1 MVKTQVLLLLSTVSS
16 CSFCN
21 HCVQY
26 CYSGSSLG
34 ELQAPRFP
42 VYAKLTYF
50 STTWRT
56 HSSLCPKRYCP
67 HPKHLA
73 SWLLKHLLFWS
84 WQIVWYLHLLT
95 CCPDNLLRPWFQI
108 FHTSLHIT
116 RYGFPEKL
124 LVFFSPHVQK
134 FILGRETGGLEK
146 KKGHSCAEDE
156 WSTYKSW
163 QLLQQPGRTTHVTRG
178 KAVRPAFY

>member
-95 CCPDNLLRPWFQI
+95 CCPDNLLRPWFEI

-146 KKGHSCAEDE
+146 KKR
-156 WSTYKSW
+156 T
-163 QLLQQPGRTTHVTRG
+163 QLCRG
-178 KAVRPAFY
+178 WMKYIQIMAAASAAR